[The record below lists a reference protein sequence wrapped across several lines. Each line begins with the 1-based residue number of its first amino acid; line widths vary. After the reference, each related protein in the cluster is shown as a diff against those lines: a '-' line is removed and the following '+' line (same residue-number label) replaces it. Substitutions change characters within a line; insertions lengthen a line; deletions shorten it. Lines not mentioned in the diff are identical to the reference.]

1 MYMSCQVSLSRTG
14 TDSLASYRTPLYSD
28 FLLAHST
35 VSGYYSWRNTVQG
48 SWFIQVPADTD
59 TFFIHIFIIILM

>member
-48 SWFIQVPADTD
+48 SWFIQVTADTD
-59 TFFIHIFIIILM
+59 TFLYRHLLFF